1 MELFT
6 VPPRT
11 YATRERAIKAIKSR
25 GFDETQNPELRYVI
39 AVTGSGR
46 FFPVFIGESAVHA
59 CAHFH
64 FCTAG

>member
-11 YATRERAIKAIKSR
+11 YATRQNAVKAIKAR
-25 GFDETQNPELRYVI
+25 GFDETQNPDLRYVI
-39 AVTGSGR
+39 ATTESGR

-59 CAHFH
+59 FVHFH
-64 FCTAG
+64 FCTAN